1 MGVAQKS
8 YDEMV
13 DLFARGT
20 TPAELLAFRPSKE
33 SQERVQYLLSRNRN
47 DELTEDEA
55 QELER
60 LGEIEHFMQLVKARA
75 RSYARRPSHP

>member
-1 MGVAQKS
+1 MGIAQKS

-20 TPAELLAFRPSKE
+20 PPAELLAFRPSEE
-33 SQERVQYLLSRNRN
+33 SQNRIRYLLDRNRGG
-47 DELTEDEA
+47 ELTPDEA

-60 LGEIEHFMQLVKARA
+60 LGEIEHLMQLVKARA
-75 RSYARRPSHP
+75 KFYAKYPA

>member
-1 MGVAQKS
+1 
-8 YDEMV
+8 MV

-20 TPAELLAFRPSKE
+20 TPSELLAFRPSKE

-75 RSYARRPSHP
+75 RSYAPDSSLP